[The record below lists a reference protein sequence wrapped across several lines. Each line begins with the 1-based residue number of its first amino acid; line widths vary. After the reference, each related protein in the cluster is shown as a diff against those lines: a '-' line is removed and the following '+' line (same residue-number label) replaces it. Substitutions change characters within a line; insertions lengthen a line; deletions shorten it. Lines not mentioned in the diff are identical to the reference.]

1 MDFVHYGIL
10 MKMRHVNKR
19 RRSIRGGGGV
29 VARAGRGVMV
39 N

>member
-10 MKMRHVNKR
+10 MKMRHVNKGT
-19 RRSIRGGGGV
+19 RSIIGV
-29 VARAGRGVMV
+29 VAVARAGGVV